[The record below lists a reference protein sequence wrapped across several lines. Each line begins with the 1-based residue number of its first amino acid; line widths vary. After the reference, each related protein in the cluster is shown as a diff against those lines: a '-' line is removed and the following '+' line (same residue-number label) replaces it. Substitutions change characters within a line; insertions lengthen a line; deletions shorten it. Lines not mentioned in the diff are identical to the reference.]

1 MKNATLVI
9 SNPEGL
15 EQDVWTEKENFI
27 EGQWQS
33 AIAYLVVEGQE
44 LYDRLSEETGGT
56 SQVYALGD
64 MLNLLRSIDIR
75 IDK

>member
-15 EQDVWTEKENFI
+15 EQDVWTENSNFS
-27 EGQWQS
+27 EEQWKS
-33 AIAYLVVEGQE
+33 AIAYLVFEGQE

-75 IDK
+75 VEK